1 MQLTLSLQRV
11 VEEEHVM
18 HLKSNIIEYMSY
30 DNANEVA
37 DEFFEFFLS
46 RYQIDLETSNET
58 EWFYFQFS

>member
-18 HLKSNIIEYMSY
+18 HLKGNIIEYMSY